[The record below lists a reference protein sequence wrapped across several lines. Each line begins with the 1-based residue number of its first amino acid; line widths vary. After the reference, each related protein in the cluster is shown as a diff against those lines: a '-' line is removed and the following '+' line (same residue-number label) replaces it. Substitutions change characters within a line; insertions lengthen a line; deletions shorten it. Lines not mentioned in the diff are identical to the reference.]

1 MQYLVRML
9 TTSSSYFVKLKYL
22 CNSGRKSWHKMTC
35 VETLLKTI
43 YGIFNSRSKTAN
55 NILRV
60 LCIVISSSEVIYLHI
75 IRGHTHSYFRR
86 ISLAQAFYHNQS
98 NIWKHVPMLLIYRV
112 AVLRYKTL
120 MYWSNY
126 LLYDLIDIN
135 LYVNFPN
142 VQPWYT
148 YSQLNVYNLNIILP

>member
-1 MQYLVRML
+1 
-9 TTSSSYFVKLKYL
+9 
-22 CNSGRKSWHKMTC
+22 MTC

-55 NILRV
+55 NILTV

-98 NIWKHVPMLLIYRV
+98 N
-112 AVLRYKTL
+112 T
-120 MYWSNY
+120 
-126 LLYDLIDIN
+126 
-135 LYVNFPN
+135 
-142 VQPWYT
+142 
-148 YSQLNVYNLNIILP
+148 